1 MLKDYKS
8 CSQNPT
14 KFLLAI
20 KICEYK
26 AIGFENLKLFILF
39 QAFKETIE
47 LFVFLN
53 NSNSSPLSNGEVHF
67 SIDYQV

>member
-8 CSQNPT
+8 SSQNPI

-26 AIGFENLKLFILF
+26 AIGFENLKLSILF

-53 NSNSSPLSNGEVHF
+53 NSNLLYCLYIVLH
-67 SIDYQV
+67 